1 MSVQTCFI
9 GTQSL
14 HTEDAS
20 IRPRSRK
27 RELRDFLLSLMAL
40 ANPMR
45 SRLPRLSRRAV
56 ERAVEPAGTAHGWSH
71 VQEIPGTRSSARDC
85 SHAR

>member
-40 ANPMR
+40 ANPPAPPVPACR
-45 SRLPRLSRRAV
+45 GASRGASRDRT
-56 ERAVEPAGTAHGWSH
+56 RGHGWSH

>member
-56 ERAVEPAGTAHGWSH
+56 ERAVGPAGTAHAAMDGATYRKS
-71 VQEIPGTRSSARDC
+71 R
-85 SHAR
+85 